1 MECIYFMVAK
11 LRCYIVCIAVGFP
24 CWYLHLIELMHVMC
38 DVYCRCIAINC
49 CIHAWYRNFIVESM
63 KLKMIQAITVN
74 IIAIIVL
81 TSSELMILVSCRHMQ
96 NITAIS

>member
-1 MECIYFMVAK
+1 MLCVTY
-11 LRCYIVCIAVGFP
+11 
-24 CWYLHLIELMHVMC
+24 
-38 DVYCRCIAINC
+38 RCIAINY
-49 CIHAWYRNFIVESM
+49 CIYALYRNFIVESM

-81 TSSELMILVSCRHMQ
+81 TSSEQMILVSYRHMQ